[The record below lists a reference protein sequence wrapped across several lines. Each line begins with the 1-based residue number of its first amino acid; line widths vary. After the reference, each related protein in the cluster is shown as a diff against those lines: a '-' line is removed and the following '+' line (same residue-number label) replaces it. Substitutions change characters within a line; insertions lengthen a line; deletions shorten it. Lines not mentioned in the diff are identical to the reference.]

1 MALEYMTQSFPRF
14 YHCWYYIVTTGFCL
28 IIYRLHVIQRL
39 STLVSPTS
47 EPSPTLPH
55 VSREVAT
62 LPGWHS
68 GYDNGLPLC
77 VGCTLHCASRRR
89 LLSRRVSEGL
99 ESPRVKLS
107 AELEN
112 VPSTR
117 FPEPGLSPS
126 VDGLIDPAAAVV
138 PGSSLSWSSVQCTL
152 IYATTPLRSSQLI

>member
-47 EPSPTLPH
+47 EPSPTLRPQRGCH
-55 VSREVAT
+55 SAS
-62 LPGWHS
+62 WHT
-68 GYDNGLPLC
+68 GYDKRPSTLRRS
-77 VGCTLHCASRRR
+77 TLHRASRRW
-89 LLSRRVSEGL
+89 LPSRRVSEGL

-112 VPSTR
+112 VPSSVS
-117 FPEPGLSPS
+117 LSQDS
-126 VDGLIDPAAAVV
+126 VRLWTVLIDPAAAVV
-138 PGSSLSWSSVQCTL
+138 PDSSLSWSSVQCTI
-152 IYATTPLRSSQLI
+152 IYATPPLLSFSLI